1 MSKKIKSYSLFYL
14 LLLSLLGVIYFSF
27 SSKNS
32 EIPNLNSI
40 KTDLKKFKSSL
51 ITLDSI
57 ATEYNKNAIGLGE
70 LQEAVL
76 NTRKAFK
83 RTEFYLAFYYPEY
96 TNEHFNGAPLLHIEK
111 SETRAQVLE
120 PEGLQVL
127 DELVF
132 SDEIEEKKNL
142 ASELAKKVKTAY
154 LQLYASLEEKMP
166 SETIILALR
175 MQLVRTYT
183 LGLTGFDTPGSLNA
197 INEAKSSLLS
207 INQFLDTNFTT
218 NKEETIQIQKLIIT
232 SIQYLD
238 ETPDFE
244 SLDRLEFLKKYLDP
258 IYKKL
263 KVFQSEEDK
272 EYISLRSPWNPN
284 SDSLFD
290 EEFLNPYYF
299 TELKQ
304 REDNEIVRALGKDLF
319 YETKLSGNE
328 KMNCASCHKPD
339 KAFTDGAIKSLSN
352 ANGKTVLRN
361 APTLLNAVYADRY
374 FYDLRAFTLEQQA
387 EHVIFNSEE
396 FNTSYKEIISKL
408 NSDTNYLTK
417 FKKAFGK
424 KTITRDQFSK
434 ALVSYI
440 ISLKSF
446 DSEFD
451 KYIRNETDTIS
462 PEIKKGYNLF
472 MGKANCATCHFVPT
486 FSGLVPPLYTD
497 SESEILGVLE
507 NPKATILKLDGD
519 NGRLDNT
526 IKNENAWIYEKSFKT
541 TSVRNAGLTAPYFHN
556 GAYETLEEVV
566 DFYNNGGGEGLGLN
580 VNNQT
585 LASDKLNLTEKET
598 KDLILFIK
606 SLNGEGN
613 SYNKL

>member
-1 MSKKIKSYSLFYL
+1 MSKIFKLSSLFYL
-14 LLLSLLGVIYFSF
+14 ILLSLSSVFYFSF
-27 SSKNS
+27 SEKQS
-32 EIPNLNSI
+32 ESPNLTSI
-40 KTDLKKFKSSL
+40 KKDLKELKSSL
-51 ITLDSI
+51 TTLDSI
-57 ATEYNKNAIGLGE
+57 ATAFSKNTTTLGN

-132 SDEIEEKKNL
+132 SDEIEEKRNF
-142 ASELAKKVKTAY
+142 AGELAKKVKTAY
-154 LQLYASLEEKMP
+154 LQLYASLEQKMP
-166 SETIILALR
+166 SENIILALR

-197 INEAKSSLLS
+197 INEAKSSLSS
-207 INQFLDTNFTT
+207 INQFLATNFTT
-218 NKEETIQIQKLIIT
+218 NKEKTSDIQKKI
-232 SIQYLD
+232 SASVQYLD

-244 SLDRLEFLKKYLDP
+244 SLDRLVFLKDYLDP

-263 KVFQSEEDK
+263 KGFQSEEDK

-284 SDSLFD
+284 SESLFD
-290 EEFLNPYYF
+290 EAFLNPYYF

-304 REDNEIVRALGKDLF
+304 KEDTETIRALGKDLF

-361 APTLLNAVYADRY
+361 APTLINAVYADRY

-408 NSDTNYLTK
+408 SSDSKYVAK

-424 KTITRDQFSK
+424 QSITRDQFSK

-462 PEIKKGYNLF
+462 PEIKNGYNLF

-519 NGRLDNT
+519 NGRLDNA

-541 TSVRNAGLTAPYFHN
+541 TSVRNVGLTAPYFHN

-566 DFYNNGGGEGLGLN
+566 DFYNKGGGEGLGLN

-585 LASDKLNLTEKET
+585 LAPDQLNLTEKET

-606 SLNGEGN
+606 SLNGQGDN
-613 SYNKL
+613 YNKL